1 MAHSTEHCC
10 ACSLLKQAQ
19 RLSTCTLCIKL
30 FAAYL
35 INFQFSLKKQYIIL
49 KQWGNDDVSP
59 VSSTTAVVCKHEAGA
74 GDSKRCPTT
83 PNGPESVRDKDR
95 SDWKN
100 RGGGCKKEKKKEERR
115 GLPANCSRP
124 LILRRCCHFK
134 KWSNIIN
141 GGLRGLTSCSNSPV
155 PVHHTITVGPA
166 ELKSNHSSG

>member
-1 MAHSTEHCC
+1 MAHSTETCC
-10 ACSLLKQAQ
+10 TYSLFKQAQ
-19 RLSTCTLCIKL
+19 RLSTRTLRIEL

-49 KQWGNDDVSP
+49 KQWGNNDLSP
-59 VSSTTAVVCKHEAGA
+59 ISSTTAVVCKHEAGA

-83 PNGPESVRDKDR
+83 PNSKER

-100 RGGGCKKEKKKEERR
+100 RGWGCKKEKKKERR